1 MSDTSNTGGPAGGR
15 ERADDEAR
23 ISSLFASM
31 VLNQTQMALMLLGR
45 VPHPQSGQSI
55 RDLDGA
61 RLLID
66 QLEMLEVKT
75 KGNLDA
81 QETRMLREGL
91 MALRMTY
98 VEAADEGERP
108 GVGTAE
114 AARADAEAGVGK
126 ERSAGVEGGRG
137 AAEVPEEALRKKFT
151 KKY

>member
-1 MSDTSNTGGPAGGR
+1 MSDTSKTAGPAGGR
-15 ERADDEAR
+15 EREGDEAR

-55 RDLDGA
+55 RDLEGA

-98 VEAADEGERP
+98 VEAADEGKS
-108 GVGTAE
+108 GNGMAE
-114 AARADAEAGVGK
+114 AARADAKAEVGT
-126 ERSAGVEGGRG
+126 ERPASGEGGGG
-137 AAEVPEEALRKKFT
+137 AAEVPEEELRKKFT